1 MSVIKWIDE
10 HFEESILIVLLALI
24 SSIMMMQIIAR
35 TFFSSFSWPE
45 EFARY
50 CYIWTVFLS
59 LGYTIKKGNMLRVG
73 VVMDLLPIK
82 LRKSLEI
89 LGNILMLV
97 VLVIFFRYSIE
108 YTGKLMITGQTS
120 PAMQIPMWIMY
131 ISTIVGFGLG
141 AVRML
146 QEIVSN
152 FRNFNKE
159 DVETTI
165 EATIKEAK
173 EEVKLTTHK
182 KAENQG
188 TSGGDM

>member
-10 HFEESILIVLLALI
+10 HLEESILIVLLAAI
-24 SSIMMMQIIAR
+24 SSVMMMQIIAR

-82 LRKSLEI
+82 VRKSIEI
-89 LGNILMLV
+89 ATNILL
-97 VLVIFFRYSIE
+97 LAIFIIFTKYSVD
-108 YTGKLMITGQTS
+108 YTMRVMGTGQSS

-131 ISTIVGFGLG
+131 LSTIVGFGLG
-141 AVRML
+141 AIRML
-146 QEIVSN
+146 QEILSN
-152 FRNFNKE
+152 FKNFNKRPE
-159 DVETTI
+159 STL
-165 EATIKEAK
+165 EATIKEAQ
-173 EEVKLTTHK
+173 EEIEMTGIK
-182 KAENQG
+182 KDLD
-188 TSGGDM
+188 TPGGEV